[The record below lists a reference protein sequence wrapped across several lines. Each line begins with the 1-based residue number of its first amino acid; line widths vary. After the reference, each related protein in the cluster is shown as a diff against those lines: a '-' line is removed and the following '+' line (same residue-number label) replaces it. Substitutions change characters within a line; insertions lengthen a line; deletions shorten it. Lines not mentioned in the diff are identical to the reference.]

1 MQNQDLIDLLLKV
14 TNQQQNSVDV
24 SDDELV
30 DKLKMMTETVSV
42 SESAL
47 TVTSNTHPAK
57 WGSDAAPTVKW
68 NIFTWG

>member
-30 DKLKMMTETVSV
+30 DKLKMSTETVTISDSV
-42 SESAL
+42 SFTL
-47 TVTSNTHPAK
+47 NTHPAK

-68 NIFTWG
+68 NMATWE